1 MSWLSKLFSFSSES
15 QLSIKF
21 SKTDNAWVV
30 TKDHS
35 ILFIG
40 NQAQCNVFVKN
51 FT

>member
-1 MSWLSKLFSFSSES
+1 MSWLSKMFFPSKS

-30 TKDHS
+30 TKDYS

-51 FT
+51 FS